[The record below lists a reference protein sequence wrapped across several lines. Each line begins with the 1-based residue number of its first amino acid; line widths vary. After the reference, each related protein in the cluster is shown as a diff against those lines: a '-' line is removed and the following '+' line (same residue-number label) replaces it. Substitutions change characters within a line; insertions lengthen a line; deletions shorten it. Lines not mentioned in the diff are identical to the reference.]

1 MEFKIDT
8 RNNFTLIRPVGNRLD
23 ANMAVRLGEKC
34 QELSD
39 IDGQN
44 YLIDLADCQEA
55 DEAAFET
62 LANLHETCYSQGQSI
77 VFTNVQDEVMAALKE
92 AQMND
97 AINITPTEQE
107 AIDIINMEIL
117 ERDLFNEEG

>member
-8 RNNFTLIRPVGNRLD
+8 RSNYTLIRPLSARLD
-23 ANMAVRLGEKC
+23 ANMAVRLSEKC

-39 IDGQN
+39 TDSQN
-44 YLIDLADCQEA
+44 YLVDLDACQEA
-55 DEAAFET
+55 DEAAFEA
-62 LANLHETCYSQGQSI
+62 LANLHEACYAQGQSI
-77 VFTNVQDEVMAALKE
+77 VFTNIQDPVLEALKE

-107 AIDIINMEIL
+107 AVDIISMEIL